1 MHACNVRLRPAHH
14 HHLHGD
20 KRLDH
25 WNDHRS
31 GARLAACR
39 LAPPDRPGPA
49 VSVARVAVRSVPPAS
64 GRAHARS
71 RSPLRRSGRRPRAAV
86 AVAFA
91 RHIPRRRP
99 QPGSRGSNSCP
110 RALASRPSPQPA
122 SWTLRT
128 VDVRPASARVGMA
141 ARPWIRERTNQPAA
155 DRRRAT
161 RTRTHAPATG
171 PGARRRR
178 EAVASSIGRRG
189 LCEKPS

>member
-49 VSVARVAVRSVPPAS
+49 VSVARVAVRSVP
-64 GRAHARS
+64 
-71 RSPLRRSGRRPRAAV
+71 RRPSVHTPARARPSDDPV
-86 AVAFA
+86 DAVAFA

-161 RTRTHAPATG
+161 RTRTHAPAT
-171 PGARRRR
+171 RT
-178 EAVASSIGRRG
+178 GRPTTTRG
-189 LCEKPS
+189 CC